1 MLRWGVDFLKQV
13 SDSLA
18 ELLKFLNS
26 NLKVRAG
33 GVRRW
38 LVSENPSKI
47 TGLLVETEGGMLK
60 DSR

>member
-18 ELLKFLNS
+18 KLLKSWNS
-26 NLKVRAG
+26 TLKVRAG

-38 LVSENPSKI
+38 LISESPSEI
-47 TGLLVETEGGMLK
+47 TGLLVEKE
-60 DSR
+60 